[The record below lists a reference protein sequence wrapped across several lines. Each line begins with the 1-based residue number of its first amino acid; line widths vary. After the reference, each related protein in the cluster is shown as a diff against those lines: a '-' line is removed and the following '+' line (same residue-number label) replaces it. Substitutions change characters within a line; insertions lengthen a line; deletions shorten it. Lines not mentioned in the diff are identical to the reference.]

1 MAHSARSH
9 YFAGLSR
16 STAFLALASFF
27 ADVSTELLYP
37 VLPVF
42 LTETLKAGGGV
53 VGLVD
58 GAAQAIQNIVQGF
71 SGWLSD
77 RLRRRKPIA
86 LAGYA
91 IAALAKPLI
100 GMSSTW
106 PGVLGARVLDRFG
119 SGARSAPRDALI
131 ASSVSEADRGK
142 AFGLEGFGDN
152 LGACVGPLLA
162 VVLLNTLHVQMR
174 VLFYLA
180 AIPGLISVCLI
191 ALVKERS
198 VTVAAKS
205 KLDVGIQRFPARYWK
220 YLLATALFGIGNSSN
235 AFLILQTRDVGVSLA
250 GTILIY
256 AAFNLVAALTSY
268 PAGFLSDRMGRRN
281 LLALSL
287 GVFALTYARVRDHA
301 PRRGNRVLFRPV
313 RNVSGHL
320 AISRQG
326 PGGGLGSRVATRK
339 RSRVV
344 HGHHGTL
351 RFGRQH
357 RRRAIVGSRRPSGGV
372 PLRRRLRGPGRHRV
386 VRVGVRRWART
397 PRLRLERGGHTFRDE
412 QMALTGC

>member
-77 RLRRRKPIA
+77 RLRQRKPIA

-142 AFGLEGFGDN
+142 AFGLEGVGDN

-162 VVLLNTLHVQMR
+162 VVLLSSLHVQMR

-180 AIPGLISVCLI
+180 AIPGLMSVCLI

-198 VTVAAKS
+198 VTVAAES

-268 PAGFLSDRMGRRN
+268 PAGFLSDRIGRRN

-287 GVFALTYARVRDHA
+287 GIFALTYLGFGITRHVAAIACCFVLYGTYQGISRSVGKALAADLVPESLRASGLGWYMATTGLVGLIASVVAGQLWDRAGHA
-301 PRRGNRVLFRPV
+301 AVFLYGAGFAAVGIIALFGL
-313 RNVSGHL
+313 VSGD
-320 AISRQG
+320 G
-326 PGGGLGSRVATRK
+326 
-339 RSRVV
+339 
-344 HGHHGTL
+344 HGH
-351 RFGRQH
+351 
-357 RRRAIVGSRRPSGGV
+357 RA
-372 PLRRRLRGPGRHRV
+372 
-386 VRVGVRRWART
+386 
-397 PRLRLERGGHTFRDE
+397 
-412 QMALTGC
+412 

>member
-1 MAHSARSH
+1 VGYSARSR
-9 YFAGLSR
+9 YFAGLSL

-42 LTETLKAGGGV
+42 LTETLRAGGSV

-106 PGVLGARVLDRFG
+106 QGVLGARVLDRFG
-119 SGARSAPRDALI
+119 SGVRSAPRDALI
-131 ASSVSEADRGK
+131 ASSVSEANRGR
-142 AFGLEGFGDN
+142 AFGLEGLGDN
-152 LGACVGPLLA
+152 MGACVGPLLA
-162 VVLLNTLHVQMR
+162 IVLLNTLHVQMR

-180 AIPGLISVCLI
+180 AIPGFMSFCLI
-191 ALVKERS
+191 ALVSDRS

-205 KLDVGIQRFPARYWK
+205 TLDVDPQRFPVQYWK

-250 GTILIY
+250 GTVLIY
-256 AAFNLVAALTSY
+256 AGFNLVAALTSY
-268 PAGFLSDRMGRRN
+268 PAGFLSDRMGRRADVG
-281 LLALSL
+281 LQSL
-287 GVFALTYARVRDHA
+287 DRQRCRGVEVPDRRLDRAR
-301 PRRGNRVLFRPV
+301 RRGAAARTC
-313 RNVSGHL
+313 RND
-320 AISRQG
+320 
-326 PGGGLGSRVATRK
+326 
-339 RSRVV
+339 
-344 HGHHGTL
+344 
-351 RFGRQH
+351 H
-357 RRRAIVGSRRPSGGV
+357 RRRS
-372 PLRRRLRGPGRHRV
+372 LHR
-386 VRVGVRRWART
+386 
-397 PRLRLERGGHTFRDE
+397 
-412 QMALTGC
+412 